1 MTGKERV
8 ALMQRR
14 RAWEKARVIGLFI
27 LDIVITVALLWGGLA
42 LGGSTGFTLLGAG
55 AVLLAFNYLA
65 LLWSVPTM
73 LRIKDSLPSLWKI
86 LMWITVAGRHKDC
99 PRVEFFRCIL
109 LSLVLTAATIYLLS
123 RILG

>member
-14 RAWEKARVIGLFI
+14 RAQRKARTIGLFI
-27 LDIVITVALLWGGLA
+27 LDIVITFALFWGGLA
-42 LGGSTGFTLLGAG
+42 LDGSTGFPLLGAG
-55 AVLLAFNYLA
+55 AVLLAFNCLA

-73 LRIKDSLPSLWKI
+73 SGIQESLPLLWKF
-86 LMWITVAGRHKDC
+86 LMWITGAGRHRDC
-99 PRVEFFRCIL
+99 PRVEFFRCLL

-123 RILG
+123 RITG

>member
-65 LLWSVPTM
+65 LLWSVPIM

-86 LMWITVAGRHKDC
+86 LMWITGAGRHKDC